1 MTRPSLT
8 HAATERAGLL
18 FAGLCAALGAFSPG
32 FAKLTTNALDGLSVA
47 VVTTAFAAL
56 AGLALLGLRGELARL
71 GDRRAL
77 PRLAAMGALGTGAAF
92 FLFFQGAQRT
102 SAIETALCLQV
113 EPAYSLLLA
122 RLALGHPITGRRVA
136 AAGVILVGIALALE
150 PRGLSGALGVAC
162 LLATP
167 LCWQLSHLIAL
178 RGLPAV
184 DPRVFATARYVFGGA
199 LLATAFGARAL
210 SGGGP
215 PASAVA
221 AQVPVLA
228 FQGMVLSF
236 VGTLLWYETIS
247 RLDLARATAIVV
259 PSVPVLSLG
268 ASFLLLGEV
277 ASPRQAL
284 GLALAAAGVLAFVT
298 APDAT
303 RPRTGTS
310 DLHPPTGAEAPTKI
324 PEARP
329 GN

>member
-1 MTRPSLT
+1 VTRPSPT
-8 HAATERAGLL
+8 HAAQERAGLL
-18 FAGLCAALGAFSPG
+18 FAGLCAGLGAFSPG

-56 AGLALLGLRGELARL
+56 AGLALLVQRGELGRL
-71 GDRRAL
+71 RDRRAL
-77 PRLAAMGALGTGAAF
+77 PRLAAMGALGTGGAF
-92 FLFFQGAQRT
+92 YLFFQGAQRT
-102 SAIETALCLQV
+102 SAIEAALCLQV

-122 RLALGHPITGRRVA
+122 RAVLGHRITARRVA

-150 PRGLSGALGVAC
+150 ARGLSGALGLAC

-167 LCWQLSHLIAL
+167 LCWQLSHLVAL

-199 LLATAFGARAL
+199 LLAGAWALRAA

-215 PASAVA
+215 PAHALA
-221 AQVPVLA
+221 AQAPVLA
-228 FQGMVLSF
+228 FQGVVLSF
-236 VGTLLWYETIS
+236 LGTLLWYETIA

-268 ASFLLLGEV
+268 ASFLLVGEV
-277 ASPRQAL
+277 ASARQAL

-298 APDAT
+298 APDAA
-303 RPRTGTS
+303 RAREELP
-310 DLHPPTGAEAPTKI
+310 AETFLGS
-324 PEARP
+324 E
-329 GN
+329 